1 MFEKT
6 TQRDTRLTRLRE
18 LGYAQNILIGINS
31 EASTGIVGD
40 VRDLER
46 RKAVYGANN
55 KPLPPPSSILE
66 SFKQEVKNLLWVVIG
81 ATAIVSALCG
91 IYAEG
96 GYSLLE
102 GIFLCLFAL
111 LMILMNSV
119 VDYCKD
125 KKYIQLQS
133 IMMDETITVNRG
145 KFGSFEQ
152 ISIWELVV
160 GDVIM
165 VGPGQRVPGDCL
177 VLDASDFKVD
187 ENVDEKFRL
196 QKDDSGFHVKSDV
209 KLDAYPKAP
218 YRNERSTA
226 DPFVRADAMVTG
238 GQATLLVCCTGER
251 STRGANSKK
260 LEDDSVNTQL
270 QQVLKN
276 LTSQFTLYAL
286 VTCFIIFIL
295 LMTMSIVASTMEPD
309 GKNDAK
315 DNVGMGALLVAKL
328 PHNINLF
335 VVLVVVAIPE
345 GLPLTIQISLAF
357 SVMRMYRND
366 RILLRKQDAL
376 EKMA

>member
-1 MFEKT
+1 
-6 TQRDTRLTRLRE
+6 
-18 LGYAQNILIGINS
+18 
-31 EASTGIVGD
+31 
-40 VRDLER
+40 
-46 RKAVYGANN
+46 
-55 KPLPPPSSILE
+55 
-66 SFKQEVKNLLWVVIG
+66 
-81 ATAIVSALCG
+81 
-91 IYAEG
+91 
-96 GYSLLE
+96 
-102 GIFLCLFAL
+102 
-111 LMILMNSV
+111 
-119 VDYCKD
+119 
-125 KKYIQLQS
+125 
-133 IMMDETITVNRG
+133 
-145 KFGSFEQ
+145 
-152 ISIWELVV
+152 
-160 GDVIM
+160 M

-286 VTCFIIFIL
+286 ITCFIIFIL
-295 LMTMSIVASTMEPD
+295 LMTMSIVSSTMEPD